1 MYKISSKSQVVRIKL
16 LVKLFVLIFTVHC
29 SVFPFHSYSQGLGIN
44 ISGSPANSKALLDID
59 ATGMSPKAGVL
70 LPRMTTA
77 ERDAITSPIPES
89 LLIFNTDTHCFEA
102 YYNGGWVAF
111 GCLGSGCSVPSA
123 PSAGTNTPTAN
134 QITWNWN
141 TVSGATGYKWNT
153 NEVEAEAK
161 DLGQNTSYTLT
172 GLTCGTTYTLYV
184 WAYNTCG
191 NSTVTTMT
199 QTTSACTTCGGVTQ
213 VLYDGGPH
221 AGYYYTVAIGTQC
234 WLKENLNCGTQQTL
248 LNSNQA
254 LGIGN
259 KYCRDDIA
267 GNCTIYGGF
276 YEWAQASVICPSGWH
291 LPTHDEWTTLEKN
304 LGTNPGA
311 FPYDITTS
319 AVSLGTDEGTNIQL
333 CGSSNFCALLG
344 GDAYSDINNPGYSTF
359 PNFGPFTAFW
369 TSTSDNTG
377 TNAWMRSL
385 NPTNSPGKIW
395 RNMTLKSSNGFSVRC
410 LKN

>member
-1 MYKISSKSQVVRIKL
+1 MKIKKVISRQL

-172 GLTCGTTYTLYV
+172 RQELSRITL
-184 WAYNTCG
+184 G
-191 NSTVTTMT
+191 
-199 QTTSACTTCGGVTQ
+199 
-213 VLYDGGPH
+213 H
-221 AGYYYTVAIGTQC
+221 
-234 WLKENLNCGTQQTL
+234 
-248 LNSNQA
+248 
-254 LGIGN
+254 
-259 KYCRDDIA
+259 
-267 GNCTIYGGF
+267 
-276 YEWAQASVICPSGWH
+276 
-291 LPTHDEWTTLEKN
+291 
-304 LGTNPGA
+304 
-311 FPYDITTS
+311 
-319 AVSLGTDEGTNIQL
+319 
-333 CGSSNFCALLG
+333 
-344 GDAYSDINNPGYSTF
+344 
-359 PNFGPFTAFW
+359 
-369 TSTSDNTG
+369 
-377 TNAWMRSL
+377 
-385 NPTNSPGKIW
+385 
-395 RNMTLKSSNGFSVRC
+395 
-410 LKN
+410 